1 MTADWAKP
9 ALERADERGLC
20 PWARGPLLRRAA
32 AAVTGSLSPQLVTRE
47 DPRALAAALSW
58 GLGKT
63 EAVQQACCQELSL
76 RLQQV
81 QSLHSLRSVSA
92 RSPQPA
98 RPQEP
103 KRARREPT

>member
-9 ALERADERGLC
+9 ALERADSAGCAPGRG
-20 PWARGPLLRRAA
+20 AA
-32 AAVTGSLSPQLVTRE
+32 AALTGSLSPQLVTRE

-63 EAVQQACCQELSL
+63 EAVQQACRQELSL

-81 QSLHSLRSVSA
+81 QSLRSLRSVSA
-92 RSPQPA
+92 RSPRPA